1 MSRTGV
7 LMAVILCLIFGSNI
21 GLTQGL
27 YVTASAGYGL
37 TAGTQVIDVNY
48 NNTGSTGTY
57 DVVSGSF
64 GEGFK
69 FGASA
74 GYMFNQNLGI
84 ELGLSYWLGKSFDGS
99 IHSSLFNVDESRRGL
114 GFVAT
119 PSIVLSATMKP
130 ITPYARMGVVLGI
143 MKIRA
148 EYRYEGPGP
157 TDVETF
163 EENGGFAF
171 GYAGALG
178 MVVPTGW
185 VVDFFAEASFQAFTF
200 SPSQSE
206 VTAYTVNGINQLESL
221 PNKVKDF
228 KDNFADGESNALPAV
243 RRPFSSIGMVVG
255 ARINL

>member
-1 MSRTGV
+1 
-7 LMAVILCLIFGSNI
+7 MAILCSILGASMGSA
-21 GLTQGL
+21 QGL
-27 YVTASAGYGL
+27 YVTANAGYGL

-57 DVVSGSF
+57 DVVFGSF

-74 GYMFNQNLGI
+74 GYMFNQNLGL
-84 ELGLSYWLGKSFDGS
+84 ELGLSYWLGKSFDAS
-99 IHSSLFNVDESRRGL
+99 LHSSLFNTTESRRGL

-119 PSIVLSATMKP
+119 PSIVVTTAMKL
-130 ITPYARMGVVLGI
+130 INPYARIGVVLGI
-143 MKIRA
+143 MEIRA

-157 TDVETF
+157 TYAETF

-178 MVVPTGW
+178 IAIPTGGA
-185 VVDFFAEASFQAFTF
+185 VDFFLEAGFQAFTF

-206 VTAYTVNGINQLESL
+206 ITAYTVNGINQLESL
-221 PNKVKDF
+221 PRKVTEF
-228 KDNFADGESNALPAV
+228 KEKFADGESNAVPAV